1 VTRWISTCALVLAAC
16 ASGIGDADNPIYT
29 TSFNGD
35 VSDDADESD
44 DEAMD
49 DDVEGDGDGE
59 SSGDGDGDPSTTTAD
74 TADSTDTADTGPA
87 MCGDGVKQADEE
99 CDGNDVGGLT
109 CLDFGHDDGTLI
121 CADDCTLY
129 TNACSTCGDGQ
140 LAANEACDGANF
152 GGLTCAD
159 LGYSGGT
166 LSCAADCSQVFEG
179 GCQVAPTCGNGVLDG
194 GETCDGN
201 NLGGQTCISLGFD
214 AGALSCNGSCIFNTA
229 GCTVEMCVP
238 LLGECNVF
246 LADCCEGLICGL
258 FACVPE

>member
-1 VTRWISTCALVLAAC
+1 MLLAAC
-16 ASGIGDADNPIYT
+16 ASGIGDMDNPIYT

-35 VSDDADESD
+35 QSDDDTDSG

-49 DDVEGDGDGE
+49 ADMDGDGDSSSDDE
-59 SSGDGDGDPSTTTAD
+59 STGDGDGDPSTTTD
-74 TADSTDTADTGPA
+74 TAESSESDTDAGV
-87 MCGDGVKQADEE
+87 CGDGIKQAGEE
-99 CDGNDVGGLT
+99 CDGNDVGSLT
-109 CLDFGHDDGTLI
+109 CLDFGHDEGTLI
-121 CADDCTLY
+121 CSEDCTLY

-140 LAANEACDGANF
+140 LAATEACDGSNF

-179 GCQVAPTCGNGVLDG
+179 NCQVAPTCGNGVLDG

-201 NLGGQTCISLGFD
+201 NLGGQTCIGLGFD
-214 AGALSCNGSCIFNTA
+214 GGNLSCNQGSCIYNTA
-229 GCTVEMCVP
+229 GCTIQMCVP

-246 LADCCEGLICGL
+246 LDECCEGLTCGL